1 MPDTVFEIILNT
13 FLNVIKNIFGNF
25 VRLYLDK
32 EILITPN
39 AFSYVDDIPAA
50 LEMQKPDRIRCMSIL
65 HHLNG
70 KKYC

>member
-1 MPDTVFEIILNT
+1 MNMFMDVSKYVVGFMEFLNLNT
-13 FLNVIKNIFGNF
+13 IDKKIF
-25 VRLYLDK
+25 
-32 EILITPN
+32 ITPN